1 MTYPAHRKSND
12 ASLDP
17 VTEQRLWERAAAGD
31 ERAREDLV
39 RNYLPFA
46 EAMAKRYR
54 TAREPHED
62 LEQVASM
69 GLIKA
74 VDRFDPSRGVPFK
87 GFAGPTILGELK
99 RHFRDRVWTV
109 RVPRSVQEGIAE
121 VETATADLE
130 SELQR
135 TPSIGEI
142 ARHLGKD
149 ETDVL
154 EMLEANLNRRPVS
167 MDRTMRTDEDDAAP
181 AADRI
186 GAEDGGYE
194 LVEGRLTIEQEL
206 PHLDDRERRVIKLR
220 FADDMTQSQIAAE
233 IGCSQMQVSRILRGA
248 LTKLRDRV

>member
-1 MTYPAHRKSND
+1 MRYPHGGDPNERP
-12 ASLDP
+12 LDP
-17 VTEQRLWERAAAGD
+17 VEEQRLWKRVGEGD

-39 RNYLPFA
+39 RHFLPFA

-69 GLIKA
+69 GLVKA
-74 VDRFDPSRGVPFK
+74 IDRFEPERGVPFK
-87 GFAGPTILGELK
+87 GFAGPTILGEIK

-121 VETATADLE
+121 VEAATNDLE

-135 TPSIGEI
+135 TPSVREI
-142 ARHLGKD
+142 AEHLGKS

-154 EMLEANLNRRPVS
+154 EVLEANLNRRPVS
-167 MDRTMRTDEDDAAP
+167 IDRTMRTDEDDSAP
-181 AADRI
+181 AAERI
-186 GAEDGGYE
+186 GTEDEGYE
-194 LVEGRLTIEQEL
+194 LIEGRLTIEQEM

-220 FADDMTQSQIAAE
+220 FADDMTQSQIAGA

-248 LTKLRDRV
+248 LGKLRERV

>member
-1 MTYPAHRKSND
+1 MSYPSGRNRNEG
-12 ASLDP
+12 LDP
-17 VTEQRLWERAAAGD
+17 AKERRLWQQLAAGD
-31 ERAREDLV
+31 RRAREDLV
-39 RNYLPFA
+39 RHYLPFA
-46 EAMAKRYR
+46 EALAKRYR

-74 VDRFDPSRGVPFK
+74 VDRFDPERGVPFK

-135 TPSIGEI
+135 TPSVREI
-142 ARHLGKD
+142 AEHLGRS

-154 EMLEANLNRRPVS
+154 EVLEANLNRRPVS
-167 MDRTMRTDEDDAAP
+167 IDRTMRTDEDDSAP
-181 AADRI
+181 AAERI
-186 GAEDGGYE
+186 GTEDESYE
-194 LVEGRLTIEQEL
+194 LIEGRLTIEQEM
-206 PHLDDRERRVIKLR
+206 PHLDARERRVIKLR
-220 FADDMTQSQIAAE
+220 FADDMTQTQIAAE

-248 LTKLRDRV
+248 LNKLRRRV

>member
-1 MTYPAHRKSND
+1 VTYPHGGDSNERP
-12 ASLDP
+12 LDP
-17 VTEQRLWERAAAGD
+17 VEEQRLWKRVGEGD
-31 ERAREDLV
+31 ERAREELV
-39 RNYLPFA
+39 RYFLPFA

-74 VDRFDPSRGVPFK
+74 IDRFEPERGVPFK
-87 GFAGPTILGELK
+87 GFAGPTILGEIK

-121 VETATADLE
+121 VEAATNDLE

-135 TPSIGEI
+135 TPSVREI
-142 ARHLGKD
+142 AEHLGKS

-154 EMLEANLNRRPVS
+154 EVLEANLNRRPVS
-167 MDRTMRTDEDDAAP
+167 IDRTMRTDEDDSAP
-181 AADRI
+181 AAERI
-186 GAEDGGYE
+186 GTEDEGYE
-194 LVEGRLTIEQEL
+194 LIEGRLTIEQEM

-220 FADDMTQSQIAAE
+220 FADDMTQSQIAGE

-248 LTKLRDRV
+248 LGKLRERV

>member
-1 MTYPAHRKSND
+1 MTYPRGAEPNEET
-12 ASLDP
+12 LDP
-17 VTEQRLWERAAAGD
+17 VEERRLWQRVAAGD
-31 ERAREDLV
+31 ERARESLV
-39 RNYLPFA
+39 RHYLPFA

-69 GLIKA
+69 GLVKA
-74 VDRFDPSRGVPFK
+74 VDRFDPGRGVPFK

-121 VETATADLE
+121 VETATSDLE
-130 SELQR
+130 AELQR
-135 TPSIGEI
+135 TPSIREI
-142 ARHLGKD
+142 SERIGRS

-154 EMLEANLNRRPVS
+154 DILEANLNRRPVS
-167 MDRTMRTDEDDAAP
+167 IDRTMRTDEDDSAP
-181 AADRI
+181 ASERI
-186 GAEDGGYE
+186 GTEDSGFE

-206 PHLDDRERRVIKLR
+206 PHLDERERRAIELR
-220 FADDMTQSQIAAE
+220 FAEDMTQSQIAAE

-248 LTKLRDRV
+248 LAKLRERI

>member
-1 MTYPAHRKSND
+1 MSYPRRSDLNQPEL
-12 ASLDP
+12 SP
-17 VTEQRLWERAAAGD
+17 SEERRLWERAGDGD
-31 ERAREDLV
+31 ERAREELV
-39 RNYLPFA
+39 RHYLPFA

-74 VDRFDPSRGVPFK
+74 VDRFEPDRGVPFK

-121 VETATADLE
+121 VETATSDLE
-130 SELQR
+130 AELQR
-135 TPSIGEI
+135 TPSIREI
-142 ARHLGKD
+142 AIHIGKS

-154 EMLEANLNRRPVS
+154 EVLEANLNRRPVS
-167 MDRTMRTDEDDAAP
+167 MDRTLRTDEDDSVP
-181 AADRI
+181 AAERI
-186 GAEDGGYE
+186 GTEDQSFE

-206 PHLDDRERRVIKLR
+206 PHLDDRERRVIELR
-220 FADDMTQSQIAAE
+220 FAEDMTQSQIAAE

-248 LTKLRDRV
+248 LAKLRERV

>member
-1 MTYPAHRKSND
+1 MSYPQRRDLNEHELNPSEER
-12 ASLDP
+12 
-17 VTEQRLWERAAAGD
+17 RLWERKGAGD
-31 ERAREDLV
+31 ERAREELV
-39 RNYLPFA
+39 RHYLPFA

-74 VDRFDPSRGVPFK
+74 VDRFEPDRGVPFK

-135 TPSIGEI
+135 TPSIREI
-142 ARHLGKD
+142 AAHIGKS

-154 EMLEANLNRRPVS
+154 EVMEANLNRRPVS
-167 MDRTMRTDEDDAAP
+167 MDRTMRTDEDDSVP
-181 AADRI
+181 ASERI
-186 GAEDGGYE
+186 GTEDQSFE

-248 LTKLRDRV
+248 LAKLRERV

>member
-1 MTYPAHRKSND
+1 VSYPPRRSANEKK
-12 ASLDP
+12 LDP
-17 VTEQRLWERAAAGD
+17 AVEQRLWERAGGGD
-31 ERAREDLV
+31 ERAREELV
-39 RNYLPFA
+39 RHYLPFA
-46 EAMAKRYR
+46 EAMARRYR

-74 VDRFDPSRGVPFK
+74 VDRFEPGRGVPFK

-121 VETATADLE
+121 VEAATADLE

-135 TPSIGEI
+135 TPSIREI
-142 ARHLGKD
+142 SAHIGKS

-154 EMLEANLNRRPVS
+154 EVLEANLNRRPVS
-167 MDRTMRTDEDDAAP
+167 IDRPMRTDEGDSVP
-181 AADRI
+181 AAERI
-186 GAEDGGYE
+186 GTEDE
-194 LVEGRLTIEQEL
+194 SFDRVEGRLTIEQEL
-206 PHLDDRERRVIKLR
+206 PHLDDRERRVIELR

-248 LTKLRDRV
+248 LAKLRERI

>member
-1 MTYPAHRKSND
+1 MTYPQGGDSNERP
-12 ASLDP
+12 LDP
-17 VTEQRLWERAAAGD
+17 VEEQRLWKRVGEGD

-39 RNYLPFA
+39 RHFLPFA

-62 LEQVASM
+62 LKQVASM

-74 VDRFDPSRGVPFK
+74 IDRFEPERGVPFK
-87 GFAGPTILGELK
+87 GFAGPTILGEIK

-121 VETATADLE
+121 VEAATNDLE

-135 TPSIGEI
+135 TPSVREI
-142 ARHLGKD
+142 ADHLGKS

-154 EMLEANLNRRPVS
+154 EVLEANLNRRPIS
-167 MDRTMRTDEDDAAP
+167 IDRTMRTDEDDSAP
-181 AADRI
+181 AAERI
-186 GAEDGGYE
+186 GTEDEGYE
-194 LVEGRLTIEQEL
+194 LIEGRLTIEQEM
-206 PHLDDRERRVIKLR
+206 PHLDDRERRVIELR
-220 FADDMTQSQIAAE
+220 FADDMTQSQIAGE

-248 LTKLRDRV
+248 LGKLRERV

>member
-1 MTYPAHRKSND
+1 MTYPQGGDSNERP
-12 ASLDP
+12 LDP
-17 VTEQRLWERAAAGD
+17 VEEQRLWKRVGEGD

-39 RNYLPFA
+39 RHFLSFA

-74 VDRFDPSRGVPFK
+74 IDRFEPERGVPFK
-87 GFAGPTILGELK
+87 GFAGPTILGEIK

-121 VETATADLE
+121 VEAATNDLE

-135 TPSIGEI
+135 TPSVREI
-142 ARHLGKD
+142 ADHLGKS

-154 EMLEANLNRRPVS
+154 EVLEANLNRRPVS
-167 MDRTMRTDEDDAAP
+167 IDGTMRIDEDGSAP
-181 AADRI
+181 AAERI
-186 GAEDGGYE
+186 GTEDEGYE
-194 LVEGRLTIEQEL
+194 LIEGRLTIEQEI
-206 PHLDDRERRVIKLR
+206 PHLDERERRVIKLR
-220 FADDMTQSQIAAE
+220 FADDMTQSQIAGE

-248 LTKLRDRV
+248 LGKLRERV